1 MRHLGRGR
9 LADDRGVAL
18 VEFALVLPMLLLI
31 LFAMVDMGKAISYW
45 NDQTHL
51 ANEAA
56 RYAAVNHSPVSGQ
69 SIETVIKNQAVTSE
83 LKSGSGG
90 SEGVAGGGLSDPNAV
105 SICFVDTL
113 SPGVPDTR
121 AGHPIKAIVKSTYN
135 WLGFLFGSGI
145 HSDMTGAST
154 MRLERDYDNSSP
166 AAWPTN
172 AYAQSGPTLCP

>member
-1 MRHLGRGR
+1 M
-9 LADDRGVAL
+9 
-18 VEFALVLPMLLLI
+18 EFALVLPLLLLI

-69 SIETVIKNQAVTSE
+69 TIEQVIQNQAVTSE
-83 LKSGSGG
+83 LKSGSGS
-90 SEGVAGGGLSDPNAV
+90 SEGVGGSGLSAPGAV
-105 SICFVDTL
+105 SICFIDSL

-121 AGHPIKAIVKSTYN
+121 AGHPIKAVVKSTYN
-135 WLGFLFGSGI
+135 WLGFIFGSGI

-154 MRLERDYDNSSP
+154 MRLEKDYNS
-166 AAWPTN
+166 AAPGTN
-172 AYAQSGPTLCP
+172 AYSTSGPTICP

>member
-1 MRHLGRGR
+1 MRQLGRGR

-18 VEFALVLPMLLLI
+18 VEFALVLPLLLLI

-56 RYAAVNHSPVSGQ
+56 RYAAVNHSPVAGQ

-83 LKSGSGG
+83 LKSGSGS
-90 SEGVAGGGLSDPNAV
+90 SEGVAGGGLSDPSAV
-105 SICFVDTL
+105 VICFVDSL
-113 SPGVPDTR
+113 NPGVPDTR
-121 AGHPIKAIVKSTYN
+121 RGAPIKAIVKSTYN
-135 WLGFLFGSGI
+135 WLGFIFGSGI

-154 MRLERDYDNSSP
+154 MRLEKDYDPTNP
-166 AAWPTN
+166 ATN
-172 AYAQSGPTLCP
+172 AYAQSGPTICP